1 MMTFLQK
8 RSGKE
13 KGRKRNWNGK
23 VFTLSK
29 EKPGNGHLMKEMLI
43 PSFLAGLFGRESVFY
58 SKYLAPRQK
67 GDPSPVKFL
76 KAE

>member
-1 MMTFLQK
+1 
-8 RSGKE
+8 
-13 KGRKRNWNGK
+13 

-67 GDPSPVKFL
+67 GDPSPAKFL

>member
-1 MMTFLQK
+1 M
-8 RSGKE
+8 
-13 KGRKRNWNGK
+13 
-23 VFTLSK
+23 FTLSK

-76 KAE
+76 KAELTYDRVNLAQMRGLSTTANH